1 MRRFAAALSDLAE
14 RLKADNQFDYEHRVP
29 AYLDALRIENEL
41 LASKRANRSG
51 LEDGRKRAGVLD
63 DFLVHLM
70 DEAAIALTRKGRKP
84 PVITLIA
91 LGGYGRSE
99 LNPKSDVDITWIH
112 AGGAKLPAG
121 FEDMVTEVYNDILAC
136 EFDPG
141 HSTRSL
147 DETIREAN
155 KEMKSRTAMLEAR
168 FVWGDAALF
177 AKFQQRFLKE
187 CMRPHVDAY
196 LRARVAD
203 QADRHSRYGES
214 VYMQEPNLKSGCG
227 GLRDYQ
233 NLLWMSYFKYGV
245 RTTNELVAK
254 NYLNEGERRELD
266 SAYDFIFRLRTE
278 LHLLTGLHT
287 DVIFRG
293 QQLELANRL
302 GYDEPDILR
311 RTESLMRDYYKHAR
325 NIYEIT
331 ELISQRLALPKPE
344 DPEPRGLFRFLPLR
358 RTKKAQREEFDG
370 FVAIGDQLYPRDRL
384 IFKEDSGRMMRLFR
398 HVQLRGVKMSADL
411 RQLVR
416 RRLKY
421 VDDTFRYGRA
431 NREVFAEILRHK
443 GQVGT
448 ILRAMHRV
456 DFLGAWMPEFGSLTA
471 LVQHEYF
478 HRYTVDEHTLV
489 CIEKLD
495 GLLDIEDERF
505 AAHKKLFVALEDPF
519 VLYLALILHDT
530 GKAANVKS
538 HATQSAVN
546 AQNVSR
552 RLQLTREQR
561 QLLIFLVD
569 SHDLLARTA
578 KQQDLQDMETVE
590 EFAKIVGNQT
600 NLDMLM
606 LLTAADGLGVGDD
619 KMWNDWTQSL
629 VRTLYR
635 LTTQYFADSEGF
647 RHLRAVE
654 RDTLRA
660 EVQARLSDAL
670 VEEVSAHFEK
680 MEERYFLTHGMDR
693 AGEIAEHVR
702 MFHEFLECRWNSDE
716 NALAPVLRWVPLPYA
731 GHSELWVCTW
741 DRRHLLARICGAL
754 AAAELNILSADIYTR
769 ADGLVL
775 DMFRVCTARFEAV
788 EDKRDLRQ
796 VEKLLNQALQAEQHD
811 FGPLLAKAY
820 KQSWKR
826 EQPSVFP
833 PRVFYDNTPIRHTLI
848 EIMAPDRLGL
858 LYDLLRTISES
869 GYEIVSARITTE
881 IGAAID
887 SFYITGIEGA
897 KIPNDG
903 CLDRL
908 KRSLREVA
916 AKRIS

>member
-1 MRRFAAALSDLAE
+1 MRRFATALADLAE
-14 RLKADNQFDYEHRVP
+14 RLKAEGTFDFEHRVP
-29 AYLDALRIENEL
+29 AYLEALRKENGL
-41 LASKRANRSG
+41 IDAKRANRSG
-51 LEDGRKRAGVLD
+51 IEDGGKRAGVLD

-70 DEAAIALTRKGRKP
+70 DEAVAALRKKGKKP

-112 AGGAKLPAG
+112 SAGSKLPAG
-121 FEDMVTEVYNDILAC
+121 FEEIVTEVYNYILAC
-136 EFDPG
+136 ELDPG

-155 KEMKSRTAMLEAR
+155 KEMKSRTAMMEAR
-168 FVWGDAALF
+168 FVWGDVALF
-177 AKFQQRFLKE
+177 TRFQQRFLKE
-187 CMRPHVDAY
+187 CVEPHVDSY
-196 LRARVAD
+196 LKERVAD
-203 QADRHSRYGES
+203 QTDRHARYGES

-233 NLLWMSYFKYGV
+233 NLLWMAYFKYRV
-245 RTTNELVAK
+245 RTTDELVARK
-254 NYLNEGERRELD
+254 YLNEAERRELD

-278 LHLLTGLHT
+278 LQLLTSLHT
-287 DVIFRG
+287 DVIFRS

-325 NIYEIT
+325 NIFEIT
-331 ELISQRLALPKPE
+331 ELVSQRLALPKPE
-344 DPEPRGLFRFLPLR
+344 EPKPRGFFKFLPLR
-358 RTKKAQREEFDG
+358 RTKQAKREEFDG
-370 FVAIGDQLYPRDRL
+370 FVAIGDQLYPQDRQ

-421 VDDTFRYGRA
+421 VDDTFRYARA
-431 NREVFAEILRHK
+431 NREVFTEILRHK
-443 GQVGT
+443 GQVGN

-456 DFLGAWMPEFGSLTA
+456 DFLGAWMPEFGGLTA

-478 HRYTVDEHTLV
+478 HRFTVDEHTLV

-538 HATQSAVN
+538 HSTQSAVN
-546 AQNVSR
+546 AQSVSR

-569 SHDLLARTA
+569 NHDLLARTA
-578 KQQDLQDMETVE
+578 KQKDLQDTETVA
-590 EFAKIVGNQT
+590 EFAKIIGNQT

-647 RHLRAVE
+647 RHLRKVE
-654 RDTLRA
+654 RETLQK
-660 EVQARLSDAL
+660 EVQARLPDAL
-670 VEEVSAHFEK
+670 AEEVAAHFKK

-693 AGEIAEHVR
+693 TGEVAEHVR
-702 MFHEFLECRWNSDE
+702 MFHEFLESRWGSDE
-716 NALAPVLRWVPLPYA
+716 NALVPVLRWVALPYA

-754 AAAELNILSADIYTR
+754 SAAELNILSADIYTR

-775 DMFRVCTARFEAV
+775 DMFRVCTSRFEAV
-788 EDKRDLRQ
+788 EDKRDIRQ
-796 VEKLLNQALQAEQHD
+796 FEKLLNHALQGEQHD
-811 FGPLLAKAY
+811 FGPLLEKAY
-820 KQSWKR
+820 KQSWKQ
-826 EQPSVFP
+826 EQPSAFP
-833 PRVFYDNTPIRHTLI
+833 PRVFYDNSPIGHTLI

-881 IGAAID
+881 IGAAMD
-887 SFYITGIEGA
+887 SFYITGIESA

-903 CLDRL
+903 RLDRL
-908 KRSLREVA
+908 KRALRDA
-916 AKRIS
+916 ALRRVS

>member
-1 MRRFAAALSDLAE
+1 M
-14 RLKADNQFDYEHRVP
+14 P
-29 AYLDALRIENEL
+29 AYLEALEKEKELIDA
-41 LASKRANRSG
+41 KRASRSG
-51 LEDGRKRAGVLD
+51 LEDGRKRTGVMD

-70 DEAAIALTRKGRKP
+70 DEAVAALSKKGKKP
-84 PVITLIA
+84 PAITLIA
-91 LGGYGRSE
+91 LGGYGRNE

-112 AGGAKLPAG
+112 AGGVKFPAG
-121 FEDMVTEVYNDILAC
+121 FEEIVTEVYNYILAC

-147 DETIREAN
+147 DETVREAN

-168 FVWGDAALF
+168 FVWGDTALF
-177 AKFQQRFLKE
+177 TKFQQRFLKE
-187 CMRPHVDAY
+187 CLTPHVAAY
-196 LRARVAD
+196 LKARVAD
-203 QADRHSRYGES
+203 QTDRHSRYGES

-233 NLLWMSYFKYGV
+233 NLLWMSYFKYGA
-245 RTTNELVAK
+245 RTTEELVAK
-254 NYLNEGERRELD
+254 KYLNESERRELD
-266 SAYDFIFRLRTE
+266 CAYDFIFRLRTE

-302 GYDEPDILR
+302 GYETEPDILR
-311 RTESLMRDYYKHAR
+311 RTEALMRDYYQHAR
-325 NIYEIT
+325 NIFELT

-344 DPEPRGLFRFLPLR
+344 DPKPRGLFRFLPLR
-358 RTKKAQREEFDG
+358 RKKQAKREEFDG
-370 FVAIGDQLYPRDRL
+370 FVAIGEQLHPRDRL

-398 HVQLRGVKMSADL
+398 HVQLQGVSMSADL

-421 VDDTFRYGRA
+421 VDDTFRYARA
-431 NREVFAEILRHK
+431 NREVFSEILRQK
-443 GQVGT
+443 GQVGH

-456 DFLGAWMPEFGSLTA
+456 DFLGAWMPEFGGLTA

-495 GLLDIEDERF
+495 GLLDTEDERF
-505 AAHKKLFVALEDPF
+505 AGHKQLFVALEDPF
-519 VLYLALILHDT
+519 ILYLALILHDT

-546 AQNVSR
+546 AQTVSR

-569 SHDLLARTA
+569 NHDLLARTA
-578 KQQDLQDMETVE
+578 KQKDLQDAETVE
-590 EFAKIVGNQT
+590 EFAKIIGNQT
-600 NLDMLM
+600 HLDMLM
-606 LLTAADGLGVGDD
+606 LLTAADGLGVGDE

-635 LTTQYFADSEGF
+635 LTTQYFSDSEGF
-647 RHLRAVE
+647 RTLRKVE
-654 RDTLRA
+654 RETLLA
-660 EVQARLSDAL
+660 EVQAQLPDELSA
-670 VEEVSAHFEK
+670 EVAAHFGK
-680 MEERYFLTHGMDR
+680 MDERYFLTHGMDR
-693 AGEIAEHVR
+693 AGEVAEHVR
-702 MFHEFLECRWNSDE
+702 MFHEFLEARWSSDE
-716 NALAPVLRWVPLPYA
+716 KTLAPVLRWVPLPNA

-741 DRRHLLARICGAL
+741 DRSHLLARICGAL
-754 AAAELNILSADIYTR
+754 AAAELSILSADIFTR

-775 DMFRVCTARFEAV
+775 DMFRVCTPRFEAV
-788 EDKRDLRQ
+788 EDKRDIRL
-796 VEKLLNQALQAEQHD
+796 VEKLLNQALQSETHD
-811 FGPLLAKAY
+811 FRPLLAKAH
-820 KQSWKR
+820 KHSWKR
-826 EQPSVFP
+826 EQTAAFP
-833 PRVFYDNTPIRHTLI
+833 ARVFYDNSPARHTLI

-858 LYDLLRTISES
+858 LYEVLCTISEA

-881 IGAAID
+881 IGAAMD
-887 SFYITGIEGA
+887 SFSITGKEGA

-903 CLDRL
+903 TLDKL
-908 KRSLREVA
+908 KWALREIA
-916 AKRIS
+916 TS

>member
-1 MRRFAAALSDLAE
+1 MRRFAAALAGIAE
-14 RLKADNQFDYEHRVP
+14 HLKAEGAFDFEHRVP
-29 AYLDALRIENEL
+29 AYLEALRTENEL
-41 LASKRANRSG
+41 IDAKRANRSG
-51 LEDGRKRAGVLD
+51 LEDGRKRAAVLD

-70 DEAAIALTRKGRKP
+70 DESAAVLRKKGGKP

-99 LNPKSDVDITWIH
+99 LNPKSDVDITWVH
-112 AGGAKLPAG
+112 GGGARLPAG
-121 FEDMVTEVYNDILAC
+121 FEEIVTEVYNFILAC

-147 DETIREAN
+147 DETMREAN
-155 KEMKSRTAMLEAR
+155 KEMRSRTAMLEAR

-177 AKFQQRFLKE
+177 TKFQQRFLKE
-187 CMRPHVDAY
+187 CVQPHVEAY
-196 LRARVAD
+196 LKARVAD
-203 QADRHSRYGES
+203 QSDRHLRYGES

-233 NLLWMSYFKYGV
+233 NLLWMSYFKHGA
-245 RTTNELVAK
+245 RTTEELVAQK
-254 NYLNEGERRELD
+254 YLNEAERRELD

-278 LHLLTGLHT
+278 LQLLTGLHT

-302 GYDEPDILR
+302 GYEELDILR
-311 RTESLMRDYYKHAR
+311 RTEELMRDYYKHAR
-325 NIYEIT
+325 NIFEIT
-331 ELISQRLALPKPE
+331 ELVSQRLALPKPE
-344 DPEPRGLFRFLPLR
+344 EPKPRGLFKFLPLR
-358 RTKKAQREEFDG
+358 RKKRAEREEFDG
-370 FVAIGDQLYPRDRL
+370 FVAIGDQLYPLDRQ

-398 HVQLRGVKMSADL
+398 HVQLRGVRMSADL

-421 VDDTFRYGRA
+421 VDATFRYARE
-431 NREVFAEILRHK
+431 NREVFIEILRQK
-443 GQVGT
+443 GQVGH

-456 DFLGAWMPEFGSLTA
+456 DFLGAWMPEFGGLTA

-495 GLLDIEDERF
+495 GLLDTEDERF
-505 AAHKKLFVALEDPF
+505 AGHKQLFVALEDPF
-519 VLYLALILHDT
+519 ILYLALILHDT

-546 AQNVSR
+546 AQSVSR

-578 KQQDLQDMETVE
+578 KQKDLQDTETVE
-590 EFAKIVGNQT
+590 EFAKIIGNQA

-635 LTTQYFADSEGF
+635 LTTQFFSDSQGF
-647 RHLRAVE
+647 RRLRQVE
-654 RDTLRA
+654 RETLFA
-660 EVQARLSDAL
+660 EVQARLPDGIE
-670 VEEVSAHFEK
+670 EEVAAHFEK
-680 MEERYFLTHGMDR
+680 MEERYFLTHGLDR
-693 AGEIAEHVR
+693 VGEVAEHIR
-702 MFHEFLECRWNSDE
+702 MFHEFLEARWASDE
-716 NALAPVLRWVPLPYA
+716 NPLAPVLRWVSLPNA
-731 GHSELWVCTW
+731 GHSELWVSTW
-741 DRRHLLARICGAL
+741 DRSHLLSRICGAL
-754 AAAELNILSADIYTR
+754 AAAELSILSADIFTR

-775 DMFRVCTARFEAV
+775 DMFRVCTSRFEAV
-788 EDKRDLRQ
+788 EDKRDIRL
-796 VEKLLNQALQAEQHD
+796 VEKLLNEALMGEKHD
-811 FGPLLAKAY
+811 FGPLLAKAF

-833 PRVFYDNTPIRHTLI
+833 PRVYYDNSPASHTRI

-858 LYDLLRTISES
+858 LYDLLCTISES

-887 SFYITGIEGA
+887 SFYITGFEGA
-897 KIPNDG
+897 KIPDNG
-903 CLDRL
+903 SLDKL
-908 KRSLREVA
+908 KRALRDVA
-916 AKRIS
+916 AKRLL